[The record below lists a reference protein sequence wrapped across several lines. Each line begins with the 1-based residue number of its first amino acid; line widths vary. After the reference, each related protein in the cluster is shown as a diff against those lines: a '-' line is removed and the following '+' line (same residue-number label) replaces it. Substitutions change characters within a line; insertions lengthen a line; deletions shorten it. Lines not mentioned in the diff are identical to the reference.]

1 MIFKEAVDSIRKQSS
16 DVDFTYPFYKENCI
30 SNIPGTVLDLFDVK
44 NKKSKLPIKVN
55 RGANE
60 EVNKVVLLVLDGFG
74 YNQFLRYY
82 KHHKFLTNLAEKGD
96 VFPVTSVFPSQTTN
110 ALTTLNTGLTPQE
123 HGLFEYYLYLKEV
136 DRIVSTLSFEPL
148 GSKRRNELI
157 EKGFD
162 PKLLFNGNTIQ
173 NTLREAG
180 VKTFVHIYTGYAY
193 SPYSKVLFDGITI
206 VPNLKSSDLIV
217 NLRKKLENE
226 NGPAYFFVHLSNLD
240 TIAHEYGPD
249 SYEYGAE
256 LSVISH
262 LLQKEL
268 MEKIDCKTA
277 KETLVLVTSDHGGVN
292 IVPQNTTYL
301 NEFPQVV
308 KNLQCNKGGKHIL
321 PTGSA
326 RDIFLHVREDK
337 LTETKE
343 LLAQKIGDKAKIVET
358 KEAIKNGLFGLGGVS
373 REFSDRVGNLLIL
386 PYRNE
391 TVWFEHFKGR
401 RLSLLGHHGGLNE
414 EEMLV
419 PLAVTKLNNLK

>member
-1 MIFKEAVDSIRKQSS
+1 MLHEECGDSIRQQSS
-16 DVDFTYPFYKENCI
+16 DGNFLYPSYAKNCI
-30 SNIPGTVLDLFDVK
+30 SNIPGTVLDLFEVK
-44 NKKSKLPIKVN
+44 NERSKLPIEVDMGN
-55 RGANE
+55 DDGA
-60 EVNKVVLLVLDGFG
+60 NKVVLFVLDGFG
-74 YNQFLRYY
+74 YNKFLRYY
-82 KHHKFLTNLAEKGD
+82 KDHKFLADLAEKGD
-96 VFPVTSVFPSQTTN
+96 VVPLTSVFPSQTTN

-148 GSKRRNELI
+148 GSKRRNTLI
-157 EKGFD
+157 EKGFS

-193 SPYSKVLFDGITI
+193 SPYATVLFDGNTI

-217 NLRKKLENE
+217 NLRKNLEKE
-226 NGPAYFFVHLSNLD
+226 KGPAYFFVHLSNLD

-256 LSVISH
+256 LSAISY
-262 LLQKEL
+262 LLNKEL
-268 MEKIDCKTA
+268 VKKIDSKTA
-277 KETLVLVTSDHGGVN
+277 KETLLLVTSDHGGVN

-308 KNLQCNKGGKHIL
+308 KNLQIGKGGKRVL

-326 RDIFLHVREDK
+326 RDVFLHVKEDK
-337 LTETKE
+337 LTETKD
-343 LLAQKIGDKAKIVET
+343 LLAQKIGGKAKIVET
-358 KEAIKNGLFGLGGVS
+358 KEAIKNGLFGLGDVGG
-373 REFSDRVGNLLIL
+373 EFFDRAGNLMIL

-391 TVWFEHFKGR
+391 TVWFEHFKDR
-401 RLSLLGHHGGLNE
+401 RLNLLGHHGGLNE

-419 PLAVTKLNNLK
+419 PLAITRLSNLK